1 MRMKKNMGYCLI
13 PKSRRHRIVQI
24 PVLSKEMVSVTVPRR
39 QHDSLELVS
48 NMIKTLSSI
57 AFCLVLSAPAMAE
70 EFTVTQVG
78 LSYDPPSITVSPGD
92 TITWVRT
99 GGTHDA
105 VHGNPCFEADS
116 QGLFPD
122 FPLFD
127 IPLTGANPTG
137 SWTVP
142 DAAPGRI
149 PYFCSVGSHCQ
160 QGMVGEIIVVPRE
173 GSRVVV
179 VEQQGLDFIP
189 LEIEV
194 SPGDTVVWNQ
204 NNGGHSV
211 HTASDLSTCTQDD
224 VFISLPLDFDY
235 TQVVWEVPENMPETL
250 DYFCIYHCELGHV
263 GTINRADTCE
273 PIDLNCDGFVNGAD
287 LAGLLG
293 DWGCS
298 GGSESCPGDVNNDGT
313 VNGADVALLLA
324 GWAP

>member
-1 MRMKKNMGYCLI
+1 M
-13 PKSRRHRIVQI
+13 
-24 PVLSKEMVSVTVPRR
+24 
-39 QHDSLELVS
+39 
-48 NMIKTLSSI
+48 
-57 AFCLVLSAPAMAE
+57 
-70 EFTVTQVG
+70 TQVG

-149 PYFCSVGSHCQ
+149 PYFCSVGTHCE
-160 QGMVGEIIVVPRE
+160 QGMAGEIIVVPRE

-235 TQVVWEVPENMPETL
+235 TQIVWEVPETMPKTL

-263 GTINRADTCE
+263 GTINRADDCE
-273 PIDLNCDGFVNGAD
+273 TIDLNCDGLVNGAD
-287 LAGLLG
+287 LAQLLPTG
-293 DWGCS
+293 PAPVAVNHGGRSHQRRHRRWRRPLCS
-298 GGSESCPGDVNNDGT
+298 RWWPLTDRSCSLPRTTEPTSSLEIRARAVTWDRTEHLGST
-313 VNGADVALLLA
+313 Q
-324 GWAP
+324 